1 MLLKKSY
8 FSGILTSFLKI
19 YFKLLRSRT
28 NTGETKFVWTLVY
41 ISKEEMQ

>member
-8 FSGILTSFLKI
+8 SGILTTSFLKI

-28 NTGETKFVWTLVY
+28 NTGETKFVSTLVY